1 MNLHARLKKGST
13 FLVACFCFPIL
24 ILHAGTL
31 QAAGSLEA
39 APANYAQ
46 GIVLLTPGASTTMEN
61 MPGETGIFA
70 TVITLGA
77 GTLKVALAKED
88 TFGDVISMFVIGFPA
103 DPPFIPGVAVTPGE
117 ISVSTEVTDT
127 LGGAGIIFIVT
138 LVNSRQS
145 YQSTLSLALD

>member
-1 MNLHARLKKGST
+1 MNLHARLRKGST
-13 FLVACFCFPIL
+13 FRFAYLCSLIL

-31 QAAGSLEA
+31 HAAGSQEA

-61 MPGETGIFA
+61 TPGQTGIFA
-70 TVITLGA
+70 TVITLGT
-77 GTLKVALAKED
+77 GTLQVALAKKD

-103 DPPFIPGVAVTPGE
+103 DPPFIPGVAVTPGT
-117 ISVSTEVTDT
+117 ISASTEVTDT